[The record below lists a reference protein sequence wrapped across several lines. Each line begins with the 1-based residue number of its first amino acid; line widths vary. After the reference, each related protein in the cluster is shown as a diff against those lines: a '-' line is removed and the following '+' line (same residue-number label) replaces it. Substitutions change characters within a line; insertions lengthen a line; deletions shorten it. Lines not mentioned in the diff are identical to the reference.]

1 MAVGGGIAN
10 IGSPDEMDAA
20 MAEFPLGPF
29 TDIEVYP
36 LTDMVDSIERMKQV
50 MQATASGG

>member
-36 LTDMVDSIERMKQV
+36 LTDMVGSIERMEQV
-50 MQATASGG
+50 MQTTASGG